1 MKPSS
6 SRRGGPADARV
17 RRLAEWLREW
27 AVDRALRDEPAG
39 PSPAAGESSACY
51 DDVPGT
57 GDIRVLHP
65 ASAPSAERPLH
76 VALLDRAASGAWL
89 AAPFSRFANPA
100 TPGEWLTGRRAAA
113 LRVLCPWN
121 VRWMPSATVLRSWR
135 TGRLTPRERDGALRV
150 LEAWRRGTPPEPAIE
165 ARTGLPVIHPD
176 DPRRVYED
184 EESRVMDEAAAE
196 PDDRPQVL
204 PGPAGRGGRVY
215 EVPDASWLKAAEPE
229 KGKPDGDGRIP

>member
-6 SRRGGPADARV
+6 SRRGGPADVRV

-27 AVDRALRDEPAG
+27 AIDRALRGEPAG
-39 PSPAAGESSACY
+39 PAPEMHGAPASY
-51 DDVPGT
+51 DDIPAV

-76 VALLDRAASGAWL
+76 VALLDRAPSGAWL
-89 AAPFSRFANPA
+89 VAPFGRFANPA
-100 TPGEWLTGRRAAA
+100 SPGEWLTGRRVAA

-121 VRWMPSATVLRSWR
+121 VRWMPPATILRSWR
-135 TGRLTPRERDGALRV
+135 AGRLTPRERDGALRV
-150 LEAWRRGTPPEPAIE
+150 LEASRNGMPPEPAVE
-165 ARTGLPVIHPD
+165 AQTGLPVVHPD

-196 PDDRPQVL
+196 PSDRPHVL
-204 PGPAGRGGRVY
+204 PGPAGREDRAY

-229 KGKPDGDGRIP
+229 KKKPDGDRM